1 MKNERLIF
9 LWSELA
15 GIVRTICSTMNLV
28 CDEPGNL
35 RIETM
40 HGRPFVTVRIQK
52 EHVGLYVLPLYYHPE
67 ILPLA
72 LKPRKSGKS
81 TLKFN
86 KGQELLEPKIK
97 QLLQRCQALIEAY

>member
-1 MKNERLIF
+1 MKNDRLIF

-15 GIVRTICSTMNLV
+15 EVVRINCSTLNLV
-28 CDEPGNL
+28 CDEPGDL

-52 EHVGLYVLPLYYHPE
+52 KHVGLYVLPLYYHSD

-72 LKPRKSGKS
+72 LQPHKSGKS
-81 TLKFN
+81 TLKF
-86 KGQELLEPKIK
+86 KEGQKVLETEIE
-97 QLLQRCQALIEAY
+97 QLLHRCQALIGAY

>member
-1 MKNERLIF
+1 MKNDRLIF

-15 GIVRTICSTMNLV
+15 EVVRTNCSTRKRV
-28 CDEPGNL
+28 CDEPGDL

-40 HGRPFVTVRIQK
+40 QGRPFVTVRIQK
-52 EHVGLYVLPLYYHPE
+52 EHVGLYVLPLYYHPD

-72 LKPRKSGKS
+72 LQPHKSGKS

-86 KGQELLEPKIK
+86 KGQEVLEPEIK
-97 QLLQRCQALIEAY
+97 QLLHRCQALIGAY

>member
-1 MKNERLIF
+1 MKNDKLIF

-15 GIVRTICSTMNLV
+15 EVVRTNCSTLNLV
-28 CDEPGNL
+28 CDEPGDL

-40 HGRPFVTVRIQK
+40 QGRPFVTVRIQK
-52 EHVGLYVLPLYYHPE
+52 EHVGLYVLPLYYHPD

-72 LKPRKSGKS
+72 LLQHKSGKS

-86 KGQELLEPKIK
+86 KGQEILEIEIE
-97 QLLQRCQALIEAY
+97 QLLHRCQALIGAY